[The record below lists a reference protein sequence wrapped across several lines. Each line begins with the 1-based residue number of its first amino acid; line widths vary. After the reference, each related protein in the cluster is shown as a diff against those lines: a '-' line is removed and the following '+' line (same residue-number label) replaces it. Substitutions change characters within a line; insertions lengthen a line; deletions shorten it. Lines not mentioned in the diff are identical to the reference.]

1 MATPDTTPESAG
13 AVGWLVKNRVL
24 SAAVLLVVAAI
35 LAALDGWLFYKYRT
49 EYLIEGVLIGTLA
62 VAFGLIGLFQR
73 MATPDSANEV
83 ERARGLLLSLGLAAG
98 LAITLIGLTL
108 EIRWYDYLQDWLKFG
123 KREHA
128 GQVLFAFVAMVAGLG
143 VMFASLQVARSEER
157 KSLFL
162 RRLVYGYN
170 AVLTGILVLL
180 ILVVVNVLVYL
191 KLPGV
196 IDCTQSNIFSLSDRS
211 ARILEGLNKPAKVY
225 LLMSTDD
232 RIYDEMRTLL
242 SNAQDHDPKLQV
254 EQLSPTLSTPAIK
267 ELVKKYPQIDSEGVL
282 IVYGEGKDE
291 NASFIRRDDLVS
303 RDFNPMT
310 RSSGEMK
317 FQGEAKLMTELS
329 FLSESKQR
337 PVVYFT
343 QSAGELDLNDRQRG
357 SENGLGTLQDR
368 LGKRNFDARALK
380 FDPSDPKVPDDA
392 TIVVVPGPRQPWSQP
407 NAAALKNFVEQR
419 GGKLVALIDVPTDRR
434 ATAMPDTG
442 LEGVLGDLGV
452 EVTKERLLSVPVQLG
467 GGTINN
473 PEIALLSVNRAL
485 ASQNA
490 VAKAFEDAVF
500 GFNACRV
507 VRPSPNPPRNPMLRA
522 EPFLTTLEGLPVWT
536 EKDLQASPSQMLS
549 AMRSDPKLRRE
560 KLDHEPLPVAVVVTE
575 QAMPTGMGHPPTAG
589 KPKAVAVGDAS
600 FVSNK
605 YVDEQSSDPSFD
617 LFVGLLD
624 WLRERPTNIGI
635 EPRTYQMYTLDRGTD
650 QARLLL
656 LDPALIVL
664 GIVGLGTGVWVVRR
678 R

>member
-1 MATPDTTPESAG
+1 M
-13 AVGWLVKNRVL
+13 VGWLVKNRVV
-24 SAAVLLVVAAI
+24 SAAVLLAIAAI
-35 LAALDGWLFYKYRT
+35 LAAFDGWLFYKYRT
-49 EYLIEGVLIGTLA
+49 EYLIEGVLVGTLA
-62 VAFGLIGLFQR
+62 VGIGLIGLFQR
-73 MATPDSANEV
+73 LATPDSANEV

-128 GQVLFAFVAMVAGLG
+128 GQVLLALVAMVAGLG
-143 VMFASLQVARSEER
+143 VMFASLQVARTEER

-170 AVLTGILVLL
+170 AVLAGILLLL
-180 ILVVVNVLVYL
+180 ILVVANVLVYL

-196 IDCTQSNIFSLSDRS
+196 IDCTQSNLFSLSDRS
-211 ARILEGLNKPAKVY
+211 VHILEGLNKPTKVY
-225 LLMSTDD
+225 LLMSSDD
-232 RIYDEMRTLL
+232 PLFDQMRTLL
-242 SNAQDHDPKLQV
+242 NNAQDHDPQLQV
-254 EQLSPTLSTPAIK
+254 EQLSPTLSTAAIK
-267 ELVKKYPQIDSEGVL
+267 ELVKKHPQIDAEGVL

-303 RDFNPMT
+303 RDTNPMMRT
-310 RSSGEMK
+310 SGDLK

-329 FLSESKQR
+329 FLSENKTR

-343 QSAGELDLNDRQRG
+343 QGAGELDLSDRQRG

-368 LGKRNFDARALK
+368 LGKRNFDARPLK
-380 FDPSDPKVPDDA
+380 FDPADPKVPDDA
-392 TIVVVPGPRQPWSQP
+392 TIVVVPGPRLPWSQP
-407 NAAALKNFVEQR
+407 NAAALRNFVEQR
-419 GGKLVALIDVPTDRR
+419 GGKLVALLDVPTDRR

-442 LEGVLGDLGV
+442 LEGVLGGLGV
-452 EVTKERLLSVPVQLG
+452 EVAKERILSVPVRLG
-467 GGTINN
+467 ATLIDN
-473 PEIALLSVNRAL
+473 PEVALVNVNGAL
-485 ASQNA
+485 AASNP
-490 VAKAFEDAVF
+490 VAKAFQNEVF
-500 GFNACRV
+500 AFNGCRV
-507 VRPSPNPPRNPMLRA
+507 VRPSPNPPRNPMIRA
-522 EPFLTTLEGLPVWT
+522 EPLLATLEGLPVWA
-536 EKDLQASPSQMLS
+536 EKDLQASPTQLMN
-549 AMRSDPKLRRE
+549 AMAKDRNLQRE
-560 KLDHEPLPVAVVVTE
+560 KLSREPLPVAVVVSE
-575 QAMPTGMGHPPTAG
+575 QSMPSGFGHPPTPG
-589 KPKAVAVGDAS
+589 KPKAVAVGDAT
-600 FVSNK
+600 FVTNK
-605 YVDEQSSDPSFD
+605 YVDEQAGNPIYFD

-635 EPRTYQMYTLDRGTD
+635 EPRTYQSYSLDRGTD